1 MQPTFFAT
9 AAAFRAW
16 LSENHAIAQEVWVGF
31 AKKGSGVP
39 SVTYAE
45 AVDEALC
52 FGWIDGL
59 KKTHD
64 AIHFQQRF
72 TPRRAR
78 SLWSRIN
85 VDHAQRL
92 TRDGRMAPAGQAQI
106 DAAKSDGRWA
116 AAYDGGARSTV
127 PADLQ
132 AVLDAEPEVAAFF
145 AALNSANRYAILFRL
160 QTATKAELRAKR
172 LAVIV
177 AMLRERRVFHPDAG
191 GKKS

>member
-9 AAAFRAW
+9 AAAFRTW
-16 LSENHAIAQEVWVGF
+16 LSENHAMAQEVWVGF

-64 AIHFQQRF
+64 ATHFQQRF

-85 VDHAQRL
+85 VDHAERL

-106 DAAKSDGRWA
+106 DAAKCDGRWA

-145 AALNSANRYAILFRL
+145 ATLSGANRYAILFRL
-160 QTATKAELRAKR
+160 QTATKPELRVKR
-172 LAVIV
+172 LAVVV
-177 AMLRERRVFHPDAG
+177 AMLRERRVFHADAR